1 MTGEF
6 KGERDGSWVWKET
19 TPPIPP
25 TSGELYRDKALRG
38 VETPS
43 WVHAALELIPE
54 GWRPTPAAIRANPIR
69 SASVFDKPGIGN
81 PVA

>member
-54 GWRPTPAAIRANPIR
+54 GWLEANPC
-69 SASVFDKPGIGN
+69 SHPSQTN
-81 PVA
+81 PISFGFQQARHS